1 MDFNPDQNPFEAILA
16 AQKNGPTS
24 GGPTDPATMYAQ
36 MGQGAAGAQG
46 PQAAAMQGATPPQ
59 GGPGM
64 PPGMPPQAMA
74 AMAGMMG
81 QGGMGDM
88 PQPSTAPG
96 GNPGVSKHLLV
107 AMGAMQKL
115 ITESTDIR
123 EIQIARMIVK
133 LMNKL
138 VEGDQEKQTQAEQA
152 GPQEAPTP
160 DMGMGGMPAGAPGG
174 M

>member
-24 GGPTDPATMYAQ
+24 GGPTDPATLYAQ
-36 MGQGAAGAQG
+36 MGQGANGMQG

-59 GGPGM
+59 GAGAPQ
-64 PPGMPPQAMA
+64 MPPQAMA

-81 QGGMGDM
+81 GAGMGDM
-88 PQPSTAPG
+88 PQSSTAPG

-107 AMGAMQKL
+107 AMQAMQKL

-138 VEGDQEKQTQAEQA
+138 VEGDQEKQSQTEQSQSA
-152 GPQEAPTP
+152 PQEAPTP
-160 DMGMGGMPAGAPGG
+160 DMGMGGM
-174 M
+174 